1 MKLIA
6 LLAVLVALAAAIAQF
21 TWVDDDH
28 GAQAASWHEV
38 TFAPDGWSW
47 GDDPQ

>member
-6 LLAVLVALAAAIAQF
+6 LLAVLVALAA
-21 TWVDDDH
+21 T
-28 GAQAASWHEV
+28 GGASWHE
-38 TFAPDGWSW
+38 TAAYSPNGWSW